1 MNLNL
6 DCNTIREE
14 NVLYHEGRSPGI
26 FKFVHI
32 ARHLN
37 FRTLLSI
44 LQVLV

>member
-6 DCNTIREE
+6 DCNTIMEE
-14 NVLYHEGRSPGI
+14 NVLYHEGRGI
-26 FKFVHI
+26 FKFVPI